1 MIKEP
6 LLQAFA
12 EEINDEVALQLVET
26 FDNVIYNSNADA
38 IDAVLQKAIAI
49 LQEQVDEIT

>member
-1 MIKEP
+1 MIKKP

-12 EEINDEVALQLVET
+12 EEINDEVALQLVEI